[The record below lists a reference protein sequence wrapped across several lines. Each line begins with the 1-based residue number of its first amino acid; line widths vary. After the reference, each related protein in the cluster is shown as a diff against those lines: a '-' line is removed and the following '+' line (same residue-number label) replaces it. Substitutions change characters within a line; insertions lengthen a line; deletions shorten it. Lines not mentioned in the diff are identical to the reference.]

1 MATTA
6 VSSTTASTATGT
18 TATTSTAAQLAA
30 ANKAS
35 AQKIISSLSAGSGVD
50 VASLAQNLVSAEQA
64 PQANAINAKIAKN
77 DAKVSGMSAVMFM
90 MSELKN
96 AMTAVKDK
104 DSFNSLSVTNS
115 NSSAVGI
122 VASGSALSGQHT
134 VSVSSLTQAQRS
146 ISAGF
151 ATSSTAIN
159 GGNSFA
165 LTLAG
170 NNAGVS
176 VGTASTSITSNTA
189 TIFSPNFG
197 TTPSVSDFKNFS
209 VTVDG
214 TVYNLAPSPTSATLT
229 DLAADIQKQLRNIE
243 GTTDLSV
250 SVDSGTNLT
259 ITSATS
265 TRIVSAPSLSKSTVI
280 NLDSGA
286 TNGTASDTTITGAA
300 FGTVPSLSDFS
311 SFTVN
316 IGGTVRTLIPASAT
330 PNMSSLAQSLQ
341 FQLRALDGTDDVSV
355 SYSGSVLTVS
365 SASGKTITG
374 IGLTKQAYPDTPA
387 GVVDAINGSGRGYK
401 AQLINDG
408 SSSPFKVMITG
419 ANGATEGFSVST
431 SDTAGNAFGAGLT
444 VPSGYGAADASVV
457 VDGISYTRK
466 SNVLT
471 DIIPGVTLSLKGTT
485 TSAASVSFD
494 RDTTDLKTRLNNLVT
509 AYNDFNDIVNQ
520 TTDPKSTLETYGNTL
535 VGDSTVKSI
544 RQQIRNLLFSPS
556 TTPGKSMGSLS
567 QLGYSLNEKGV
578 LSLDSTKLDAALQNN
593 FEDVTK
599 LFTGGYN
606 NLSTYSSL
614 RAGIAGDA
622 VKKLTDLLSTTGT
635 LTTKTNNANTEN
647 DKYRARLAA
656 LQVRMDA
663 LLARYQ
669 KQFASMDSLVGN
681 VNAQKTS
688 LKATFDGM
696 MATYTNK

>member
-1 MATTA
+1 M
-6 VSSTTASTATGT
+6 
-18 TATTSTAAQLAA
+18 
-30 ANKAS
+30 
-35 AQKIISSLSAGSGVD
+35 
-50 VASLAQNLVSAEQA
+50 AQNLVSAEQA

-96 AMTAVKDK
+96 AMTALKDK

-189 TIFSPNFG
+189 TIFTPKFG

-229 DLAADIQKQLRNIE
+229 DLASDIQKQLRNIE

-280 NLDSGA
+280 NLGSGA
-286 TNGTASDTTITGAA
+286 TVGTATGATITGAA

-355 SYSGSVLTVS
+355 SYSGSALTVS

-408 SSSPFKVMITG
+408 SSVPFKVMITG

-431 SDTAGNAFGAGLT
+431 SDTAGSAFGAGLT
-444 VPSGYGAADASVV
+444 VPVGYGAADASVV

-466 SNVLT
+466 SNVIT
-471 DIIPGVTLSLKGTT
+471 DIISGVTLSLKGTT
-485 TSAASVSFD
+485 TSAASISFD
-494 RDTTDLKTRLNNLVT
+494 RDTTDLKTRLNTLVT

-556 TTPGKSMGSLS
+556 STPGKGMGSLS

-578 LSLDSTKLDAALQNN
+578 LSLDATKLDTALQNN

-614 RAGIAGDA
+614 HAGIAGDA